1 MKRGV
6 KSGLIV
12 MMVCA
17 LTFCTFSSGKDYKL
31 GLLVPMWSADNDVA
45 GQPYFFEGK
54 EYASAIV
61 LALEQIEKDGL
72 LPGHNLTYYLN
83 DTTCDET
90 VTLRALTYQ
99 IYDLKVSAIIGPGC
113 SCATSARFAASFDVP
128 MISYVSSGVCN
139 FCRPKSICSEI
150 PKLRVRLMVVD
161 RGCG

>member
-1 MKRGV
+1 MKRGA
-6 KSGLIV
+6 KSGLVV
-12 MMVCA
+12 MMCA

-31 GLLVPMWSADNDVA
+31 GLLVPMRSADNDVA
-45 GQPYFFEGK
+45 TLGQPYLLEGK
-54 EYASAIV
+54 KYASAIV

-72 LPGHNLTYYLN
+72 LPGHKLTYYLN

-139 FCRPKSICSEI
+139 FCRPTSICSEFQNYE
-150 PKLRVRLMVVD
+150 LD
-161 RGCG
+161 